1 MLFCDLCD
9 RGFHMECCDP
19 PLSKAPKGDVSKY
32 FTGHLV
38 YIFIQCIQILVTI
51 FLTIKT
57 SLYLATTYKNA
68 HMTILIMSQVNLK

>member
-19 PLSKAPKGDVSKY
+19 PLSKAPKGVY
-32 FTGHLV
+32 QCFTGHLV
-38 YIFIQCIQILVTI
+38 YIFFQCIQILVTI

>member
-19 PLSKAPKGDVSKY
+19 PLSKAPKGDVSEC
-32 FTGHLV
+32 FTV
-38 YIFIQCIQILVTI
+38 CIFIQCIQILVTI

-57 SLYLATTYKNA
+57 SLYLATSNAKA
-68 HMTILIMSQVNLK
+68 HMTIWIMSQVNLK